1 MEAQRIREGV
11 KLVQEGDKA
20 SSKGLFR
27 KPDWDV
33 ASGCYDHAATSF
45 KLARSY
51 DQAVQAYLK
60 ASEAFFKADATHL
73 SGKALENAALL
84 LAQQLNQPQ
93 RAAEL
98 YQRASNMFMTR
109 VHAGSIDRAAEQ
121 LEKAGRALENTD
133 VNAAIE
139 MYSSACSLYEQEDR
153 GRMAIDIFKKAVA
166 LLIRSKKYER
176 AVDMLHRQSAVLR
189 KLANRSHLYKA
200 NLSIIIVLFAIGDE
214 VEAGKQFNYMS
225 SNDPGFLQ
233 SEEAEIGQ
241 LLLQAYNEGDQGLL
255 EQAVRMQ
262 HISFL
267 DNEVAKLSRTLTVP
281 GEMLS
286 SGGMGSHQRMV
297 PSQPPSTTSAGGAAT
312 KSPNTAYHSGG
323 TNGASRTSKSPAT
336 NVAHGMSPAQVRA
349 ELYSTPSSKYS
360 SSEKAMVT
368 SASSKQHDQ
377 YYEHHQQQSARSPLP
392 PPPQAVEQSE
402 KDHYLPTQS
411 ELDEEFAQLNMQQ
424 HDEKKKPFAPAPLP
438 QEEDD
443 DFDLR

>member
-11 KLVQEGDKA
+11 KLMQEGDKA

-33 ASGCYDHAATSF
+33 ASGCYEHAATSF
-45 KLARSY
+45 KLAKSY

-73 SGKALENAALL
+73 AGKALENAALL

-93 RAAEL
+93 RAAEF
-98 YQRASNMFMTR
+98 YQRASNMFMTG
-109 VHAGSIDRAAEQ
+109 GSIDRAAEQ

-133 VNAAIE
+133 ANAAID

-153 GRMAIDIFKKAVA
+153 GRMAIDIFKKAIA
-166 LLIRSKKYER
+166 LLIRSKKYQK

-200 NLSIIIVLFAIGDE
+200 NLSVMIVLFALGDE
-214 VEAGKQFNYMS
+214 VEAGKQFNYMC
-225 SNDPGFLQ
+225 SNDPGFSQ

-241 LLLQAYNEGDQGLL
+241 LLLQAYNEGDQELL
-255 EQAVRMQ
+255 EKAVRMQ

-286 SGGMGSHQRMV
+286 SG
-297 PSQPPSTTSAGGAAT
+297 AL
-312 KSPNTAYHSGG
+312 PNKNYNHNDNNAYK
-323 TNGASRTSKSPAT
+323 TSKQSIGNT
-336 NVAHGMSPAQVRA
+336 VHGMSPTQVRA
-349 ELYSTPSSKYS
+349 ELYSTPSSKYNNPS
-360 SSEKAMVT
+360 YNEKLNPPTHTVT
-368 SASSKQHDQ
+368 AP
-377 YYEHHQQQSARSPLP
+377 QQAP
-392 PPPQAVEQSE
+392 PPDIQGSQDE
-402 KDHYLPTQS
+402 KKHYQPTPY
-411 ELDEEFAQLNMQQ
+411 ELDEEFARLNPS
-424 HDEKKKPFAPAPLP
+424 EKKKQGTPTQPPPPTFP
-438 QEEDD
+438 QEEED

>member
-11 KLVQEGDKA
+11 KLMQEGDKA

-84 LAQQLNQPQ
+84 LAQQLSQPQ
-93 RAAEL
+93 RAAEF
-98 YQRASNMFMTR
+98 YQRASNMFMTG
-109 VHAGSIDRAAEQ
+109 GSIDRAAEQ

-133 VNAAIE
+133 ANAAIE

-153 GRMAIDIFKKAVA
+153 GRMAIEIFKKAVT
-166 LLIRSKKYER
+166 LLIRSKKYEK

-200 NLSIIIVLFAIGDE
+200 NLSIMIVLFAIGDE
-214 VEAGKQFNYMS
+214 VEAGKQFNFMC
-225 SNDPGFLQ
+225 SNDPGFSQ
-233 SEEAEIGQ
+233 SEEAQIGE
-241 LLLQAYNEGDQGLL
+241 LLLQAYNEGDQELL
-255 EQAVRMQ
+255 EKAVRMQ

-281 GEMLS
+281 GETLS
-286 SGGMGSHQRMV
+286 SGGIDSQRHQQRSMQA
-297 PSQPPSTTSAGGAAT
+297 PPLQSTRAPPSYS
-312 KSPNTAYHSGG
+312 G
-323 TNGASRTSKSPAT
+323 TNYT
-336 NVAHGMSPAQVRA
+336 NSSVNNNKPSMNSNVHGMSPAQVRA
-349 ELYSTPSSKYS
+349 ELYSTPSSNYNNNKNSYNEKPS
-360 SSEKAMVT
+360 SFT
-368 SASSKQHDQ
+368 SAGSPSSPQ
-377 YYEHHQQQSARSPLP
+377 EQQSPHPPLP
-392 PPPQAVEQSE
+392 QSQPDE
-402 KDHYLPTQS
+402 KNYYQPTPRD
-411 ELDEEFAQLNMQQ
+411 LDEEFARLNTNEKTKQTPRQQ
-424 HDEKKKPFAPAPLP
+424 QSPPTLP